1 MKKTFRLFVLMLN
14 PSKTKAMPISSN
26 NKYREDIFD
35 VWGRKTP
42 SYEKHYESEVI
53 KPLADFGVGTNAV
66 SDAKGKILGAAY
78 EVLIMAY
85 FIGLYSKRQKPFGDY
100 ADIKDCGQPIQYWGN
115 LDSKKGRKAYPKL
128 REYIFLSLV
137 ARTPDI
143 DWIALDKG
151 QRTVSE
157 TVNMLMLTMEEYI
170 NYGLSVLAEKLKEDE
185 GYFYNKNS
193 FLDIF
198 KGLTRPKQDK
208 AEEEEDA
215 PESLD

>member
-1 MKKTFRLFVLMLN
+1 MAATNR
-14 PSKTKAMPISSN
+14 
-26 NKYREDIFD
+26 KYNEDIFEI
-35 VWGRKTP
+35 WGKRTP
-42 SYEKHYESEVI
+42 SYEKHYENEVI
-53 KPLADFGVGTNAV
+53 KPLADFGFGTNAT

-85 FIGLYSKRQKPFGDY
+85 FIGLYSRNKMPFNEY

-128 REYIFLSLV
+128 REYIFISLV

-151 QRTVSE
+151 QLTVNETVS
-157 TVNMLMLTMEEYI
+157 MLMLTMEEYI
-170 NYGLSVLAEKLKEDE
+170 NYGLSVLAEKLQHDEAYFYRKSSFLNIFKELTRKKEDTE
-185 GYFYNKNS
+185 QES
-193 FLDIF
+193 
-198 KGLTRPKQDK
+198 
-208 AEEEEDA
+208 EDT

>member
-1 MKKTFRLFVLMLN
+1 MLN
-14 PSKTKAMPISSN
+14 KSKPKAMAITS
-26 NKYREDIFD
+26 KKEYREDIFD

-42 SYEKHYESEVI
+42 SYEKHYETEVI
-53 KPLADFGVGTNAV
+53 KPLADVGIGTNSV
-66 SDAKGKILGAAY
+66 SEAKGKILGTIY
-78 EVLIMAY
+78 EVLIMAF
-85 FIGLYSKRQKPFGDY
+85 FIGLYSNRKKPLGDY
-100 ADIKDCGQPIQYWGN
+100 VDLKDCGHPLQYWGN

-128 REYIFLSLV
+128 REYIFISLV

-151 QRTVSE
+151 QRTVNE

-170 NYGLSVLAEKLKEDE
+170 NYGLSVLAEKMKEDE

-198 KGLTRPKQDK
+198 KGLTRLKQEKGDGS
-208 AEEEEDA
+208 EDV

>member
-1 MKKTFRLFVLMLN
+1 
-14 PSKTKAMPISSN
+14 MPISSN

-42 SYEKHYESEVI
+42 SYEKHYETEVI
-53 KPLADFGVGTNAV
+53 KPLADFGIGTNAV

-85 FIGLYSKRQKPFGDY
+85 FIGLYSKRQKPLGEY

-115 LDSKKGRKAYPKL
+115 VDSKKGRKAYPKL

-151 QRTVSE
+151 QRTVNE
-157 TVNMLMLTMEEYI
+157 TVSMLMITMEEYI
-170 NYGLSVLAEKLKEDE
+170 NYGLSVLAEKIKEDE
-185 GYFYNKNS
+185 G
-193 FLDIF
+193 
-198 KGLTRPKQDK
+198 
-208 AEEEEDA
+208 
-215 PESLD
+215 

>member
-1 MKKTFRLFVLMLN
+1 MKKTFRQFVLMLN
-14 PSKTKAMPISSN
+14 PSKTKVMAITS
-26 NKYREDIFD
+26 KKEYREDIFD

-42 SYEKHYESEVI
+42 SYEKHYENEVI

-85 FIGLYSKRQKPFGDY
+85 FIGLYSKRQKPLGEY
-100 ADIKDCGQPIQYWGN
+100 VDIKDCGQPIQYWGN

-151 QRTVSE
+151 QRTVNE

-198 KGLTRPKQDK
+198 KGLTRPKQDA

>member
-1 MKKTFRLFVLMLN
+1 M
-14 PSKTKAMPISSN
+14 
-26 NKYREDIFD
+26 
-35 VWGRKTP
+35 
-42 SYEKHYESEVI
+42 
-53 KPLADFGVGTNAV
+53 
-66 SDAKGKILGAAY
+66 
-78 EVLIMAY
+78 
-85 FIGLYSKRQKPFGDY
+85 FI
-100 ADIKDCGQPIQYWGN
+100 
-115 LDSKKGRKAYPKL
+115 
-128 REYIFLSLV
+128 SLV

-151 QRTVSE
+151 QRTVNE

-198 KGLTRPKQDK
+198 KDLTRPKRGETED
-208 AEEEEDA
+208 EDA

>member
-1 MKKTFRLFVLMLN
+1 
-14 PSKTKAMPISSN
+14 MPITSN

-42 SYEKHYESEVI
+42 SYEKHYEKEVI
-53 KPLADFGVGTNAV
+53 EPLADIGKGTNSV
-66 SDAKGKILGAAY
+66 SEAKGKILGTIY
-78 EVLIMAY
+78 EVLIMAF
-85 FIGLYSKRQKPFGDY
+85 FIGLYSKKQKPLGNY
-100 ADIKDCGQPIQYWGN
+100 VDIKDCGHPIQFWGN
-115 LDSKKGRKAYPKL
+115 VDSKKGRKAYPKL
-128 REYIFLSLV
+128 REYMFISLV

-198 KGLTRPKQDK
+198 KDLTRPKRDE
-208 AEEEEDA
+208 AEDEDA

>member
-14 PSKTKAMPISSN
+14 PSKTTAMAITS
-26 NKYREDIFD
+26 KKEYREDIFD

-42 SYEKHYESEVI
+42 SYEKHYETEVI

-85 FIGLYSKRQKPFGDY
+85 FIGLYSKRQKPLGEY
-100 ADIKDCGQPIQYWGN
+100 VDIKDCGQPIQYWGN

-128 REYIFLSLV
+128 REYMFMSLV

-151 QRTVSE
+151 QRTVNE

-198 KGLTRPKQDK
+198 KGLTRPKQDA
-208 AEEEEDA
+208 AEVEEDA
-215 PESLD
+215 PEPLD